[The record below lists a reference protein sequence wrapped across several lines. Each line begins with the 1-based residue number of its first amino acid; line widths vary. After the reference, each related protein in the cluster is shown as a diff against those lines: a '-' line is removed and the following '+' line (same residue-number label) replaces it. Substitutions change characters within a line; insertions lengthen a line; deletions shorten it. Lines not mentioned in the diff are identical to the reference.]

1 MEIELLNGLSIT
13 SLKIETCN
21 ALHKA
26 IPVKFP
32 LELITCIAGTINQ
45 LIEKKIIRKG
55 RYRTF
60 ILQKLPANSSK
71 GKSASTVFKLP

>member
-26 IPVKFP
+26 IPIKFP
-32 LELITCIAGTINQ
+32 LELITCIEGTISQ
-45 LIEKKIIRKG
+45 LIGEKIVRKG
-55 RYRTF
+55 RCRTF
-60 ILQKLPANSSK
+60 TLQKLSANSSK